1 MSESNFVILYRWR
14 IEPDQEERFA
24 RHWSD
29 LMALYQ
35 QLFGAVGGRLHQTE
49 TGLWIAYTEWPSR
62 EQYFLA
68 IERGIPDEAIAEAM
82 NEAVR
87 ERLEPEFMEV
97 RRDVTPE

>member
-1 MSESNFVILYRWR
+1 MNEANFVILYRWR
-14 IEPDQEERFA
+14 IKPEQEEHFA
-24 RHWSD
+24 RHWSA

-35 QLFGAVGGRLHQTE
+35 QLFGAVGGRLHQRE
-49 TGLWIAYTEWPSR
+49 DGLWIAYAEWPSR

-68 IERGIPDEAIAEAM
+68 IERGIPDESIADAM

-97 RRDVTPE
+97 RRDVAPQ